1 MVMVPLGFS
10 IIRMR
15 FPALLLIA
23 LILLPVLAGCA
34 SPTPYAPLS
43 ERFGYKD
50 SSIESDRY
58 RVSFSGNS
66 ATDRETVE
74 TYLLYR
80 AAELTREKGADYF
93 IVVERDVEKT
103 DRYLNYSYAP
113 FGYAGYGYFGYHG
126 GYYFRHRIYTGPDE
140 SVPISRYEAIAE
152 IVVGGPELSGNKA
165 DVYRA
170 QEVIENLGPK
180 IVRPKS

>member
-1 MVMVPLGFS
+1 MLVRQGLPFS
-10 IIRMR
+10 E
-15 FPALLLIA
+15 AHH
-23 LILLPVLAGCA
+23 LAGRTV
-34 SPTPYAPLS
+34 SDPDNLS
-43 ERFGYKD
+43 GEEKSKVD
-50 SSIESDRY
+50 SAWS
-58 RVSFSGNS
+58 
-66 ATDRETVE
+66 
-74 TYLLYR
+74 
-80 AAELTREKGADYF
+80 ELTLEKGASYF
-93 IVVERDVEKT
+93 IMVERDVEKT

>member
-1 MVMVPLGFS
+1 MTIEFS
-10 IIRMR
+10 RFSAHRMR
-15 FPALLLIA
+15 IPALLL
-23 LILLPVLAGCA
+23 LVLLLPAIAGCA

-43 ERFGYKD
+43 DRYGYKD
-50 SSIESDRY
+50 SIIESHRY

-66 ATDRETVE
+66 STDRETVE

-80 AAELTREKGADYF
+80 AAELTLEKGADYF
-93 IVVERDVEKT
+93 VVVERDVEKT

-113 FGYAGYGYFGYHG
+113 FGYSYYGYRG
-126 GYYFRHRIYTGPDE
+126 GYYFRHRVYAGPDE

-152 IVVGGPELSGNKA
+152 IVVGGPELSDNKA
-165 DVYRA
+165 DVYMA
-170 QEVIENLGPK
+170 KEVIENLGPK

>member
-1 MVMVPLGFS
+1 MAIERLDFS
-10 IIRMR
+10 FPRMR
-15 FPALLLIA
+15 GPALLLMA
-23 LILLPVLAGCA
+23 LMLPVLAGCA

-43 ERFGYKD
+43 DRFGYKD

-80 AAELTREKGADYF
+80 AAELTLEKGASYF
-93 IVVERDVEKT
+93 IMVERDVEKT

-113 FGYAGYGYFGYHG
+113 FGYAGYGYFGHHG

-152 IVVGGPELSGNKA
+152 IVVGGTELSGNKA

-170 QEVIENLGPK
+170 QEVIEKLGPK
-180 IVRPKS
+180 VVRPKS